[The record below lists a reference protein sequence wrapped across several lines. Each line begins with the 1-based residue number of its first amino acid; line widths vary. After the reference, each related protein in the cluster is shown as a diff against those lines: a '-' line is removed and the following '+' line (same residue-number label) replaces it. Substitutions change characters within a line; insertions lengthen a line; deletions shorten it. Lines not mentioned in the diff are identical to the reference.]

1 MVFPV
6 VSDADGALFRR
17 LTNGWVPCNILVGR
31 DGTVLFSENEFDEAG
46 YTRAIAALYGAPA
59 GAQPERG
66 AEGAIPRRGL
76 SKAASIVILGGG
88 AGGIVA
94 AHHLRRRLPKEHHV
108 VVIDRSPD
116 HLFASSLGV
125 GARLLSRTPVGDRR
139 SAGLVDGPRY
149 TISP

>member
-76 SKAASIVILGGG
+76 SKAASIVILGVVPAESLRPIICA
-88 AGGIVA
+88 AGSQKSIMW
-94 AHHLRRRLPKEHHV
+94 
-108 VVIDRSPD
+108 S
-116 HLFASSLGV
+116 
-125 GARLLSRTPVGDRR
+125 
-139 SAGLVDGPRY
+139 
-149 TISP
+149 